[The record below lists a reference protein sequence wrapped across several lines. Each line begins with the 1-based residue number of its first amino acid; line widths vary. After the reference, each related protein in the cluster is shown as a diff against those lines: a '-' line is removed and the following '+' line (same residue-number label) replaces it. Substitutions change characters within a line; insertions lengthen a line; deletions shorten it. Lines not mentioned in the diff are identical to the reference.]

1 MHIKTFLTTLL
12 LTLFIPLPVQAQT
25 APVGGLLEKVTQAK
39 QLLEPIK
46 LNYALTPQYKT
57 VKKKKVLSHYTLTI
71 KDLAVAVYDP
81 ATGTILTTS
90 AMQRG
95 SEFEFPDRNFD
106 IKKIRFNGVNT
117 RFQVNKPAGGLVV
130 ALKYLITPVESGSK
144 VAIEQ
149 AMYPA
154 LYTPYAPELTGIETS
169 TAGDAYLTGVIQS
182 AAAALQNKSS
192 VSVPGK
198 TIPEAIKPELVRAL
212 LYAEH
217 MDTAEFINTTNTQSL
232 IDKVNVLLATNKG
245 DTWKYSVSSA
255 GAAGISQFIPSTY
268 ASLVKRHTDV
278 ALVSDFVAGMRD
290 HVNAVKATFILLDD
304 YIKAVQDRAP
314 EYFLS
319 GHAFDY
325 GVAAYNGGPARVA
338 LAAKQF
344 GTAWYEDQSAKLAPY
359 DEQIAL
365 QAKVVQ
371 GLQSQIKKTTA
382 KTQKSKLQATLK
394 TEQAKLDQ
402 AKAERAA
409 LDKAILRNE
418 TVNYVL
424 KIHRLVQVFNAN
436 PTNLAA
442 K

>member
-1 MHIKTFLTTLL
+1 MHIKSLVSIFLLAI
-12 LTLFIPLPVQAQT
+12 FIPLPVHAQA
-25 APVGGLLEKVTQAK
+25 APTSGLLEKVAQAK

-46 LNYALTPQYKT
+46 LNYALTAQYKT
-57 VKKKKVLSHYTLTI
+57 VKKKKTLSHYTLTV
-71 KDLAVAVYDP
+71 KDLAVAVFDP
-81 ATGTILTTS
+81 ATGSILTTS

-95 SEFEFPDRNFD
+95 SEFEFPDKNVD

-117 RFQVNKPAGGLVV
+117 RFQVNKPSGGLVV

-144 VAIEQ
+144 AAIEQ

-154 LYTPYAPELTGIETS
+154 LYTPYSPELTGIETS
-169 TAGDAYLTGVIQS
+169 SAGDAYLTSVIQS
-182 AAAALQNKSS
+182 AAAALAAKQS

-217 MDTAEFINTTNTQSL
+217 MDTTEFLNTSNTQSL

-268 ASLVKRHTDV
+268 ASLVKRHADV
-278 ALVSDFVAGMRD
+278 ALIPDFVAGMRD

-344 GTAWYEDQSAKLAPY
+344 GTAWYEDQSARLAPF

-365 QAKVVQ
+365 QTKVVQ
-371 GLQSQIKKTTA
+371 GLQSQIKKTKVKA
-382 KTQKSKLQATLK
+382 QKTKLQATLNS
-394 TEQAKLDQ
+394 EQRKLEQ

-409 LDKAILRNE
+409 LDKAVLRNE

-436 PTNLAA
+436 PTNVAA

>member
-1 MHIKTFLTTLL
+1 MHIKTFLIVLL
-12 LTLFIPLPVQAQT
+12 LVVCIPLPASAQAVPAT
-25 APVGGLLEKVTQAK
+25 GLLDKVAQAK
-39 QLLEPIK
+39 QLLEPIT
-46 LNYALTPQYKT
+46 LNYTLTPHYKT
-57 VKKKKVLSHYTLTI
+57 VKKKKTLSQYELTA
-71 KDLAVAVYDP
+71 KDLVVALYDP
-81 ATGTILTTS
+81 AAGSVLT
-90 AMQRG
+90 ARAIQHG
-95 SEFEFPDRNFD
+95 SEFTFSDATVD
-106 IKKIRFNGVNT
+106 IQKVRFNGVNT
-117 RFQVNKPAGGLVV
+117 RFMVNKPAGGLVL
-130 ALKYLITPVESGSK
+130 ALKYLISPVESGSK
-144 VAIEQ
+144 EAIEQ
-149 AMYPA
+149 ALYPA
-154 LYTPYAPELTGIETS
+154 IYTPYSPELIGIETS
-169 TAGDAYLTGVIQS
+169 TAGDAYLTGVIQN
-182 AAAALQNKSS
+182 AAAALAANPS

-198 TIPEAIKPELVRAL
+198 TIPQAIKPELVRAL

-217 MDTAEFINTTNTQSL
+217 MDTTEFLNTSNTQSL

-255 GAAGISQFIPSTY
+255 GAAGISQFMPSTY
-268 ASLVKRHTDV
+268 ASLVARHADA
-278 ALVSDFVAGMRD
+278 ALVPDFVTGMRD

-344 GTAWYEDQSAKLAPY
+344 GAAWYEDQSAKLAPY

-365 QAKVVQ
+365 QQRVVQ
-371 GLQSQIKKTTA
+371 GLQVQVKKTKA
-382 KTQKSKLQATLK
+382 KAQKAKLQTTLN
-394 TEQAKLDQ
+394 TERAKLDQ
-402 AKAERAA
+402 IQTERAA
-409 LDKAILRNE
+409 LDKAVLRAE

-436 PTNLAA
+436 PTNVAA